1 VSVITTLAEDEDFIY
16 RQRELKNNHMRWKT
30 SAFLSGVNLFFR
42 YNPGAKG
49 KPIAKSIH
57 DIREAMLKAMGSDAS
72 SKFPVIQLRVTYAD
86 DVHDLWY
93 LRGDVMAAI
102 ASFDGE
108 VLAREKV
115 ASISEMFVGLVP
127 KSLTSS
133 TNVLSR
139 RLTAS

>member
-1 VSVITTLAEDEDFIY
+1 MSVIATLAEDEDFIY
-16 RQRELKNNHMRWKT
+16 RHLQLKNNHMRWK
-30 SAFLSGVNLFFR
+30 SSVFLSGVSSFFR

-49 KPIAKSIH
+49 KPIAQSMH

-133 TNVLSR
+133 TNVSSR